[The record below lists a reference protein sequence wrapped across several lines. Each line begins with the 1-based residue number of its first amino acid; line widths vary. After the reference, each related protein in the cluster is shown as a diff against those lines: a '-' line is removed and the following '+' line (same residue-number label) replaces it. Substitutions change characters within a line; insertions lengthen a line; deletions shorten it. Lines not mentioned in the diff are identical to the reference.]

1 MFFFFINYL
10 EINWFFFSSDM
21 IEKLIE
27 EQEQQL
33 CTAVNVINST
43 NSSSILS
50 NDLKLNSSISFV
62 TTTTKRS
69 FDQVDNDSESSSKK
83 PSLNTNNSP
92 TTKIV

>member
-1 MFFFFINYL
+1 
-10 EINWFFFSSDM
+10 M

-62 TTTTKRS
+62 TTTTTKRS

>member
-1 MFFFFINYL
+1 
-10 EINWFFFSSDM
+10 M

-50 NDLKLNSSISFV
+50 NDLKRNSPISIV
-62 TTTTKRS
+62 TIHQQETTTTTTTKRS
-69 FDQVDNDSESSSKK
+69 FDQVDNDIEPSSKK
-83 PSLNTNNSP
+83 PSINTNNSS
-92 TTKIV
+92 TATIV